1 MPASEAKQQ
10 QYISVAGMLS
20 ELAQAG
26 EAGMATGEL
35 SRKFAYRD
43 SYGGELQ
50 RLLAEANTL
59 LATQARMG
67 NITRSATMEPSA
79 YYHNTPNRRWFITVA
94 GREYLAAG
102 GRMEIARRA
111 RAEASRARE
120 EKRLRREQA
129 REEGTALLGAAAG
142 SMILRDAVICQLRA
156 QGDLTLEDIGSLTGL
171 TRERVR
177 QIARD
182 GGVT

>member
-1 MPASEAKQQ
+1 MPMSETEQP
-10 QYISVAGMLS
+10 YMSVAGMLS

-26 EAGMATGEL
+26 EAGMTTGEL
-35 SRKFAYRD
+35 SRRFAYRD

-67 NITRSATMEPSA
+67 NITRSANMEPSA

-111 RAEASRARE
+111 RAEATRARE
-120 EKRLRREQA
+120 EKRLRRERG
-129 REEGTALLGAAAG
+129 REEGKARLAEARG
-142 SMILRDAVICQLRA
+142 SMILRDAVICWLRA
-156 QGDLTLEDIGSLTGL
+156 QGDLTLTDIGDLTGL

-177 QIARD
+177 QIVRD